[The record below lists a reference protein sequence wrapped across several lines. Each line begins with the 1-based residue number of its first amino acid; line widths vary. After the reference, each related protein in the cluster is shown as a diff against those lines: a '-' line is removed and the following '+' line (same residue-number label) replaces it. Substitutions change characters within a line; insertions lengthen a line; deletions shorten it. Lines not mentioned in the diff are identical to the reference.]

1 MIDGIK
7 LSAVIPAP
15 LQEWSDETGIKLSTR
30 VDSKTGNQSFKER
43 VNGNTI
49 IRVANYYGF
58 FQRYKLSIKYVQNI
72 NKEGEVFETNHMTI
86 TGSLHCNSQNGSNIE
101 NFTFNEMIKEIYNL
115 CDGLKLQAD
124 RVKIDNLEFGVNI
137 PFHEPV
143 FNFLRRNLI
152 QYKGNSFNRYDP
164 DKTGKVIGYYAPM
177 SQYQVK
183 VYDKSLQYDLSGNI
197 MRYER
202 RYIKMQPLSQ
212 ANIKMLSDLLNA
224 SNIKKLSTLLLKS
237 WNEVLIYDDVIDLVK
252 PERAKEWK
260 NPKYWESIKD
270 SNIRRFNDHR
280 RKFKLAIDQKVD
292 NAHSQINKQI
302 EATLNE
308 LLQCTNLPHDE
319 NAEEY
324 NLTIKIKG
332 KNSSTTK
339 SEVRKCLSCGRDISS
354 QKSNSR
360 FCSEKEVG
368 EKNAHSCR
376 NKISN
381 LKKKIFREQQNG
393 ILFPIQQ
400 TYILTPPV
408 VEVIKSLEI

>member
-58 FQRYKLSIKYVQNI
+58 FKRYKLSIIYVQNI

-152 QYKGNSFNRYDP
+152 QYKVNSFNRYDP
-164 DKTGKVIGYYAPM
+164 DKTGKVIGYYATL

-183 VYDKSLQYDLSGNI
+183 VYDKSLQYDLKGNI

-302 EATLNE
+302 
-308 LLQCTNLPHDE
+308 
-319 NAEEY
+319 
-324 NLTIKIKG
+324 
-332 KNSSTTK
+332 
-339 SEVRKCLSCGRDISS
+339 
-354 QKSNSR
+354 
-360 FCSEKEVG
+360 
-368 EKNAHSCR
+368 
-376 NKISN
+376 
-381 LKKKIFREQQNG
+381 
-393 ILFPIQQ
+393 
-400 TYILTPPV
+400 
-408 VEVIKSLEI
+408 